1 MGIHSKYALTAFIF
15 RWSTLMDG
23 PSVRKDS
30 SVLFNALNPSL
41 YPLLATS
48 VCTVIRNKT

>member
-1 MGIHSKYALTAFIF
+1 
-15 RWSTLMDG
+15 
-23 PSVRKDS
+23 
-30 SVLFNALNPSL
+30 VLFNALNPSL